1 MKRIALRHTNQQRI
15 GVSQQQQSIGFGFR
29 PTLVISGGS
38 FDIDSLRRDYAAQF
52 VKNNDGDDT
61 YSMVMPMIKGVVVGG
76 SAIVDGDGED
86 TKLVKKAFSARFVKN
101 NDGENT
107 YSMILPHTAEIVKN
121 DDGIVTIKM

>member
-1 MKRIALRHTNQQRI
+1 MTCKCNI
-15 GVSQQQQSIGFGFR
+15 GIRTPMAVGVGVR
-29 PTLVISGGS
+29 VGVGLPPMPESGGS